1 MKRNVL
7 IIEDNKV
14 CMDALVEITKKCDS
28 VGAIFCAENKEKAY
42 TYAMEETIDLFLV
55 DIILDSSEQ
64 QDISGMR
71 FVEKVRE
78 MDKYE
83 FTPVIF
89 ITNLIDEE
97 MNAFHNLH
105 CYGYIE
111 KPFDPA
117 KLQKLISSALNFP
130 LQNNKTNGFFYY
142 RKDGIIY
149 SIEVEQII
157 CAETSF
163 RKLIIYTTSDEIE
176 IAYKTCSSLY
186 KELPR
191 EHFIQC
197 SRNAIVNR
205 KYIEFIDKTNRY
217 IKMRNGKSLEIGR
230 IIGKNFFEELG
241 YDS

>member
-42 TYAMEETIDLFLV
+42 TYAMEEMIDLFLV

-64 QDISGMR
+64 QDVSGMK
-71 FVEKVRE
+71 FVEKIRQI
-78 MDKYE
+78 DKYE

-111 KPFDPA
+111 KPFNPD
-117 KLQKLISSALNFP
+117 KLYKLITSALNFP
-130 LQNNKTNGFFYY
+130 LQNNKDNGFFYY

-149 SIEVEQII
+149 SVEVDQII
-157 CAETSF
+157 CAETVS
-163 RKLIIYTTSDEIE
+163 RKLVIYTVEDEIE
-176 IAYKTCSSLY
+176 IQYKTCNSLY

-191 EHFIQC
+191 EFFISC

-205 KYIEFIDKTNRY
+205 KYIESIDKTNRY
-217 IKMRNGKSLEIGR
+217 IRMKNGKCLEIGR

>member
-7 IIEDNKV
+7 IIEDNKI

-42 TYAMEETIDLFLV
+42 AYAMEEMIDLFLV

-64 QDISGMR
+64 QDVSGMR
-71 FVEKVRE
+71 FVEKIRQT
-78 MDKYE
+78 DKYA

-111 KPFDPA
+111 KPFDPD
-117 KLQKLISSALNFP
+117 KLQKLIGSALNFP
-130 LQNNKTNGFFYY
+130 IQNNKDNSFFYY
-142 RKDGIIY
+142 RKEGIIY
-149 SIEVEQII
+149 SIEVDRII
-157 CAETSF
+157 CAETSY
-163 RKLIIYTTSDEIE
+163 RKLIIYTVEDKIE
-176 IAYKTCSSLY
+176 ILYKTCNSLY

-191 EHFIQC
+191 EYFMQC

-205 KYIEFIDKTNRY
+205 KYIESIDKTNRY
-217 IKMRNGKSLEIGR
+217 IRMKNGKSLEIGR

-241 YDS
+241 YDG